1 MTVRLCVQLLPF
13 PGRDDELHRYEDAVL
28 PLLDEHGGRL
38 IARETV
44 VRADEDDPLEVQ
56 LIELRDQ
63 TALDDYM
70 ADPRRIALEE
80 ERLAAVARTRLL
92 RLE

>member
-1 MTVRLCVQLLPF
+1 M
-13 PGRDDELHRYEDAVL
+13 
-28 PLLDEHGGRL
+28 
-38 IARETV
+38 
-44 VRADEDDPLEVQ
+44 RADEDDPLEVQ

-80 ERLAAVARTRLL
+80 ERLAAVARTRVL